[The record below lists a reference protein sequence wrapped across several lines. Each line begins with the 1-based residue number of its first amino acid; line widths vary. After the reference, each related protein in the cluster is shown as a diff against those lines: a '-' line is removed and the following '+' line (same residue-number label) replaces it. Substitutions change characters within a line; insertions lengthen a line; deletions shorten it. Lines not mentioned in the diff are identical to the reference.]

1 MNQNIQKLRSSKNK
15 GRWQIFYNETDID
28 KSIDALFEFC
38 NTSFARSDFYLV
50 DELLLS
56 VELERSNTSILVA
69 ALSITLCAKEELKK
83 RDSFLARV
91 EKHLKKTEPQRYKKL
106 LRGLR

>member
-1 MNQNIQKLRSSKNK
+1 MIEGQK
-15 GRWQIFYNETDID
+15 RWEIFYDETDLD

-38 NTSFARSDFYLV
+38 NTSYERNEFHLV
-50 DELLLS
+50 DKLLLS
-56 VELERSNTSILVA
+56 VELEKSNTAILVA
-69 ALSITLCAKEELKK
+69 ALSITLCAKEELKE

-91 EKHLKKTEPQRYKKL
+91 EEHFKKTEPQRYKKL